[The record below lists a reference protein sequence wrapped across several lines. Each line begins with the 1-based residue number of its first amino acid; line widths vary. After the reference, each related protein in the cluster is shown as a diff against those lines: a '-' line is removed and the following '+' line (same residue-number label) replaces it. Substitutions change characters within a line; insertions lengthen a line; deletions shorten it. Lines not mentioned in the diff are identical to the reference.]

1 MKPDYNKFKTKF
13 KAGNPGDSYNVFPK
27 RNTRNSVSNK
37 IRNICNEIKARIR
50 KEENPEKKAMWA
62 TIGLEFND
70 ILMEWG

>member
-1 MKPDYNKFKTKF
+1 MKNK
-13 KAGNPGDSYNVFPK
+13 PGRPKDVYNVFPK

-50 KEENPEKKAMWA
+50 KEKDPDKKAIWA

-70 ILMEWG
+70 ILTDWG